1 MKLYNVRGRLQNK
14 NVSKYLI
21 DWDGKCRSK
30 IQLKVKQFLKEF
42 WENHVV
48 YEEFPVFGT
57 RLKVDLVNIT
67 KRIAVEVQG
76 QQHTTYNKFFHGSRT
91 GYWKSIK
98 RDVQKDNW
106 LVSNDFY
113 LIEVNYDEVDK
124 LSKAFFEKQFNV
136 IL

>member
-106 LVSNDFY
+106 LVSNDFH

-124 LSKAFFEKQFNV
+124 LSKAFFKKQFNV

>member
-1 MKLYNVRGRLQNK
+1 MKLYNARGRLQNK

>member
-106 LVSNDFY
+106 LVSNDFH

-124 LSKAFFEKQFNV
+124 LSKSFFEKQFNV

>member
-106 LVSNDFY
+106 LVSNDFH
-113 LIEVNYDEVDK
+113 LIEVNYDEVHK
-124 LSKAFFEKQFNV
+124 LSKGFFEKQFNV

>member
-1 MKLYNVRGRLQNK
+1 MRLYNVNGRLQSR
-14 NVSKYLI
+14 NVSRYLI

-30 IQLKVKQFLKEF
+30 IQSRVKQFLKKF

-57 RLKVDLVNIT
+57 RLKVDLVNAT
-67 KRIAVEVQG
+67 KYIAIEVQG
-76 QQHTTYNKFFHGSRT
+76 QQHTSYSKFFHGSRT

-98 RDVQKDNW
+98 RDVQKENW
-106 LVSNDFY
+106 LVSNNFR
-113 LIEVNYDEVDK
+113 LIEINYDEIDT
-124 LSKAFFEKQFNV
+124 LSKAFFKKQFNV

>member
-106 LVSNDFY
+106 LVSNDFH

>member
-1 MKLYNVRGRLQNK
+1 MKLYNARGRLQNK

-21 DWDGKCRSK
+21 DWDGECRSK

-76 QQHTTYNKFFHGSRT
+76 QQHTAYNKFFHGSRT

-106 LVSNDFY
+106 LVSNDFL
-113 LIEVNYDEVDK
+113 LIEVNYDEVDR